1 MIKFFRKIRQQ
12 LLTEKKFS
20 KYLLYAIGE
29 IVLVVIGILIALQIN
44 NYNTNKRNIQ
54 KEQLYLNALY
64 EELIQDSIAQ
74 KSTYGMLETMENSA
88 LYIMIVLDDPNKTIR
103 DTIEF
108 LNKFK
113 YMMAYD
119 QKFPEPVIWQ
129 ELQSTGN
136 LALIR
141 DRALIKQLYDYY
153 YKISS
158 CEMDFAN
165 NAQPF
170 INRGRYLDAEIFSVQ
185 THKEFFEKFKIDE
198 VPDKK
203 VINNILNS
211 KEIYNNTKSIV
222 YGMLISKIILKQVM
236 KKSHNT
242 LLTLELLVNK
252 ETKD

>member
-1 MIKFFRKIRQQ
+1 MIKFFRKIRQR
-12 LLTEKKFS
+12 LLTKNKFS

-44 NYNTNKRNIQ
+44 NYNTDKKDIK

-74 KSTYGMLETMENSA
+74 NNIYWMLEGMENA
-88 LYIMIVLDDPNKTIR
+88 ATYVMNVLDDPNKTIK

-108 LNKFK
+108 LNNFK
-113 YMMAYD
+113 LMDGYD
-119 QKFPEPVIWQ
+119 QQFPEPVIWQ

-158 CEMDFAN
+158 SEIDFAN
-165 NAQPF
+165 NAQPY
-170 INRGRYLDAEIFSVQ
+170 INRGRYLDGGIFSIQ
-185 THKEFFEKFKIDE
+185 SQKDFFENFKFDD

-203 VINNILNS
+203 VLNNILKN
-211 KEIYNNTKSIV
+211 KEVYDNTKRLIA
-222 YGMLISKIILKQVM
+222 GMLISKKILKSVM
-236 KKSHNT
+236 KKSHDT

-252 ETKD
+252 ETKN